1 MYCTNCGS
9 RQDPSSRFCSDCGAR
24 LSTTGSQKPA
34 SDSGAGAPTPQ
45 IGRQARSNSAGAG
58 AGDAKKSAALKE
70 GRQPEKQASGWSAQQ
85 RTSSVVFVAIL
96 LIGCVFAIFKL
107 RDAPPA
113 DSALLAQCEQT
124 ATVAA
129 EQVYE
134 SPDGVRYT
142 LVGAR
147 GAVEFED
154 DLGLDE
160 PGNKRGWLI
169 VSLNVLNTSD
179 SSLSLDSD
187 DFVVMADSDRVDESG
202 RASGKVNSKLD
213 LKDMG
218 DFLGTSIDEGGSTTF
233 ALAFEVPWDAD
244 RYRLVLRHENNHS
257 LALNAH
263 LRACGD
269 VAFLVPT
276 ATNTPVPTPTAT
288 PVPTPTPGPSPTPEP
303 TPTPKPTPTPSPT
316 PVPEL
321 GSRERPAAV
330 DEELYNGE
338 FVVKVTGIESV
349 SSLNSGYV
357 QPRSGFQYVIVSVMI
372 ANVGED
378 SNDYGSG
385 DFVAINP
392 DNDGEYPSQV
402 LNFANRP
409 LNSGTL
415 HSGEYTSGQ
424 LVFEVHNNAEEL
436 LIRFRPSL
444 FGGDVYWHAD
454 VPQQ

>member
-1 MYCTNCGS
+1 
-9 RQDPSSRFCSDCGAR
+9 
-24 LSTTGSQKPA
+24 
-34 SDSGAGAPTPQ
+34 
-45 IGRQARSNSAGAG
+45 
-58 AGDAKKSAALKE
+58 
-70 GRQPEKQASGWSAQQ
+70 
-85 RTSSVVFVAIL
+85 
-96 LIGCVFAIFKL
+96 
-107 RDAPPA
+107 
-113 DSALLAQCEQT
+113 
-124 ATVAA
+124 
-129 EQVYE
+129 VYE
-134 SPDGVRYT
+134 SPDGVRYS
-142 LVGAR
+142 VVSAR

-154 DLGLDE
+154 EFGLDK
-160 PGNKRGWLI
+160 PGDKRGWLV
-169 VSLNVLNTSD
+169 VSLTVLNNSD

-187 DFVVMADSDRVDESG
+187 NFVVRADSETFEESG
-202 RASGKVNSKLD
+202 RASAKVNSKLG

-218 DFLGTSIDEGGSTTF
+218 NFLGTTIDEGGRTTF

-244 RYRLVLRHENNHS
+244 RYRLVLKHENNQS
-257 LALNAH
+257 LELSAH
-263 LRACGD
+263 LRKCGD

-276 ATNTPVPTPTAT
+276 ATNTPVPTPTST
-288 PVPTPTPGPSPTPEP
+288 PEPTPTAGPSPTPEP

-321 GSRERPAAV
+321 GSKERPASV
-330 DEELYNGE
+330 DEELYNKE

-349 SSLNSGYV
+349 SSLSSGYV

-415 HSGEYTSGQ
+415 NSGEYTSGQ
-424 LVFEVHNNAEEL
+424 LVFEVHKNAEEL

-444 FGGDVYWHAD
+444 VGGDVYWHAD